1 MNTTTLEFLVQ
12 GSEASPYTVIFTID
26 GAGTYKIHGA
36 YENEGQATYCCPQD
50 GRIIRVPYYHD
61 FDSEEDSE

>member
-1 MNTTTLEFLVQ
+1 MMSYVWI
-12 GSEASPYTVIFTID
+12 IFTSD
-26 GAGTYKIHGA
+26 GAGAYKIHGA
-36 YENEGQATYCCPQD
+36 YENESQATYCCPQD